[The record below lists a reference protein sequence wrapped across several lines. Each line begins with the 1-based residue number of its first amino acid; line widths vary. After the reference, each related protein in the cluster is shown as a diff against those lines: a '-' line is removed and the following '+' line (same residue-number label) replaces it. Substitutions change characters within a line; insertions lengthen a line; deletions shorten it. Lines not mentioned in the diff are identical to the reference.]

1 MAMLVLLIYSLIVG
15 ANTNILIWFTPKDG
29 IWLNLG
35 EYFSKLGCTIMSS
48 RDAIFL
54 KSTLSFAQFCLTLFD
69 DSMISQYFIY

>member
-15 ANTNILIWFTPKDG
+15 ANTRFTPKDG